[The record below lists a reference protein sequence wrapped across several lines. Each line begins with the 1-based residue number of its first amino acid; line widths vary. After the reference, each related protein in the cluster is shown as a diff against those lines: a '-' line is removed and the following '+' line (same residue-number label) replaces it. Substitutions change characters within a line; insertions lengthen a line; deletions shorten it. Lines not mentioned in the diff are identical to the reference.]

1 MRKLFI
7 LFGVISIILVGCASE
22 DETKE
27 NNDNITKTT
36 DSAEAENDNNEEE
49 VEGEVNETSE
59 NTAGTVDEDEFDTM
73 YNDPEAYE
81 NYDVEFTGVVFIEP
95 EKDED
100 GVYLQVYSKPENYEQ
115 NIIVGYEDPEFE
127 VEEEDYVQIE
137 GIIQGE
143 MEGEN
148 LMGGDLSVPI
158 VYATDLEVV
167 DYATA
172 VAPAIDEV
180 EIDETIEQHGIEVYV
195 EKMEI
200 AEKETR
206 VYLTVNNDTDD
217 AFTYYD
223 FNSKLITGNEQLD
236 AEDNYESDLPEIQSE
251 ILPGIETEGVFT
263 YPAIDEDEEKVT
275 FHSEGSSDNYE
286 LDFEP
291 FTLEIEL

>member
-1 MRKLFI
+1 M
-7 LFGVISIILVGCASE
+7 LVGCASE
-22 DETKE
+22 EETKE
-27 NNDNITKTT
+27 NNGGITDTA
-36 DSAEAENDNNEEE
+36 DSREAENNNDEEME
-49 VEGEVNETSE
+49 AEVNETSE
-59 NTAGTVDEDEFDTM
+59 NTAGTVDEDEFSTM
-73 YNDPEAYE
+73 YSDPEAYE

-95 EKDED
+95 EQDKD
-100 GVYLQVYSKPENYEQ
+100 GVYLQVYAKPENYEQ
-115 NIIVGYEDPEFE
+115 NVIVGYEDPDFE
-127 VEEEDYVQIE
+127 VEEEDYVQVK
-137 GIIQGE
+137 GVVQGE

-148 LMGGDLSVPI
+148 VMGGDLAVPV

-172 VAPAIDEV
+172 VAPALDEV
-180 EIDETIEQHGIEVYV
+180 EIDETIEQHGVEVYI

-217 AFTYYD
+217 AFNYYD
-223 FNSKLITGNEQLD
+223 FDSKLISGNEQLD

-251 ILPGIETEGVFT
+251 ILPGVETEGVFT
-263 YPAIDEDEEKVT
+263 YPAMDEDAENVT
-275 FHSEGSSDNYE
+275 FHSEGHSDNYE